1 MRIRGFFAAALIA
14 AFAGGRSFAAGG
26 DDGQSGGEAGI
37 GDISIGV
44 PSFNARM
51 SMGFNY
57 DLLRSMTSVSFQYPV
72 GYMGFNLPVGFS
84 AGLND
89 FLDDETMEDMFS
101 NGKIFKAGKRFK
113 PTAAAEQNAN
123 YTVRVDVPM
132 LGGAGTFA
140 YTQNFFMNFSTA
152 LGGSSII
159 DSKVSINNAAGLGA
173 GNGDGVSG
181 FLSVRGALRLPIDFS
196 MGWETMTFG
205 YAYRVNNNDD
215 LIFALNLHRHLFSAD
230 IRVKADID
238 ILGHASIAANNID
251 VGEGRV
257 PMSMSVDDEIINFSS
272 DRCNG
277 FAQGRFSA
285 EAWTPSIGVKWK
297 RFSLNSRFGLD
308 TKAVGSARGGFVIPR
323 VVDFETGELLLKD
336 KFESF
341 ADKIESDP
349 LNVFNVLEDDGGIIP
364 KGLDSI
370 SYEIKDSF
378 RWKMPQGHTLS
389 FDIIPQKLSV
399 SYTKLF
405 GAVAVEMDNIVRT
418 RSDSVGTEKW
428 RDPRN
433 DTLSV
438 NVGVAVDHIVL
449 LGVSYPWFFAN
460 VGWGGLDIRSNGK
473 NVLSDNKSLSA
484 LRVGDVVMLLPIVN
498 GGFNLG
504 TKLQLRVEA
513 DILPLPA
520 VRSGVNYYF

>member
-1 MRIRGFFAAALIA
+1 MKRRGFFAAVLIA
-14 AFAGGRSFAAGG
+14 AFAVGRPFAADG
-26 DDGQSGGEAGI
+26 DDGQSGGGAKSGEI
-37 GDISIGV
+37 TIGV
-44 PSFNARM
+44 PSFSARM

-57 DLLRSMTSVSFQYPV
+57 DLLRSMTDVSFQYPV
-72 GYMGFNLPVGFS
+72 GYLGFNVPIGFS
-84 AGLND
+84 AGLGD
-89 FLDDETMEDMFS
+89 FLGKETMDDMFS
-101 NGKIFKAGKRFK
+101 NGKIFKAGDRFK

-132 LGGAGTFA
+132 LAGVGTFA
-140 YTQNFFMNFSTA
+140 YTQNFFLNFSTA

-159 DSKVSINNAAGLGA
+159 DSKVNIENSVGQ
-173 GNGDGVSG
+173 NGSVDG
-181 FLSVRGALRLPIDFS
+181 FLSVRGALRLPIDFN
-196 MGWETMTFG
+196 MGWETMTLG

-215 LIFALNLHRHLFSAD
+215 LVFALNLHRHLFSAD

-238 ILGHASIAANNID
+238 ILGHASISANNIG
-251 VGEGRV
+251 VGEGYA
-257 PMSMSVDDEIINFSS
+257 PMSMDFESELINFSS
-272 DRCNG
+272 ERCNG

-285 EAWTPSIGVKWK
+285 EAWTPSVGVKWK

-308 TKAVGSARGGFVIPR
+308 TKATGSARGGFVIPR

-341 ADKIESDP
+341 AEKFESDP
-349 LNVFNVLEDDGGIIP
+349 LNVFEMSGEDGGIIP

-370 SYEIKDSF
+370 TYEIKDSF

-389 FDIIPQKLSV
+389 FDIIPRKLSV

-418 RSDSVGTEKW
+418 TRSDSVGTDRW
-428 RDPRN
+428 RDPKN
-433 DTLSV
+433 DTISV
-438 NVGVAVDHIVL
+438 DVGVAVDHIALVS
-449 LGVSYPWFFAN
+449 VSYPWFFAN

-473 NVLSDNKSLSA
+473 YVLRDNKSLGS
-484 LRVGDVVMLLPIVN
+484 LRVGEVVMLLPIVN